1 MQKTFLLLVTACF
14 FLSFA
19 GISERLNRKIISVLL
34 ISGKNNHEW
43 QKTSPLFAKIMEEDG
58 CFKVTVTERP
68 DTLKATDLKTY
79 KVIASNWNAFPESS
93 RQWGETAEK
102 AIMDFVNG
110 GGGFVLFHAAGASHY
125 DWPEYPQMVGATWGK
140 NTRHGTI
147 ETFEVK
153 VVDHQHPVTRG
164 MNNFMITDE
173 LWVEMDQQPG
183 NQVLCTAWSSSGNN
197 GRDQDEPVAIC
208 RTQGKGRCFYLV
220 LGHDETAMKNPGWK
234 MLIRRG
240 AEWAATGKVTK
251 YRSEKKK

>member
-1 MQKTFLLLVTACF
+1 MQKPFLLLVTACLF
-14 FLSFA
+14 FPFS
-19 GISERLNRKIISVLL
+19 GISGKGNGNIIQILL

-43 QKTSPLFAKIMEEDG
+43 QKTSPLFTKIMEEDG
-58 CFKVTVTERP
+58 CFKVTVTQRP
-68 DTLKATDLKTY
+68 DTLKAIDLKPY

-110 GGGFVLFHAAGASHY
+110 GGGFVLFHAASASHY
-125 DWPEYPQMVGATWGK
+125 DWPEYQRMVGASWGK
-140 NTRHGTI
+140 NTRHGAI

-153 VVDHQHPVTRG
+153 VADHRHPVTRG

-197 GRDQDEPVAIC
+197 GRDQDEPVVIC
-208 RTQGKGRCFYLV
+208 RNQGKGRCFYLV
-220 LGHDETAMKNPGWK
+220 LGHDETAMTNPGWK
-234 MLIRRG
+234 TLIRRG
-240 AEWAATGKVTK
+240 TEWAATGKVMK
-251 YRSEKKK
+251 SRKKK

>member
-1 MQKTFLLLVTACF
+1 MQKPFLLLITACLF
-14 FLSFA
+14 FPFS
-19 GISERLNRKIISVLL
+19 GISGKVNGNIIQILL

-43 QKTSPLFAKIMEEDG
+43 QKTSPLFTKIMEEDG

-68 DTLKATDLKTY
+68 DTLKARDLKPY

-110 GGGFVLFHAAGASHY
+110 GGGFVLFHAASASHY
-125 DWPEYPQMVGATWGK
+125 DWPEYQRMVGASWGK
-140 NTRHGTI
+140 NTRHGAI

-153 VVDHQHPVTRG
+153 VVDHRHPVTRG

-173 LWVEMDQQPG
+173 LWVEMDQQSG

-197 GRDQDEPVAIC
+197 GRDQDEPVVIY
-208 RTQGKGRCFYLV
+208 RNQGKGRCFYLV
-220 LGHDETAMKNPGWK
+220 LGHDETAMTNPGWK
-234 MLIRRG
+234 TLISRG
-240 AEWAATGKVTK
+240 TEWAATGKIMK
-251 YRSEKKK
+251 SRKKK